1 MTDLPD
7 KNNISAWRIHNESKL
22 SFKYTMPRKKG
33 TSTGMTKSSTG
44 LHHHGFAKGG
54 HVKRTGKYLLHKGEQ
69 VLTPAKV
76 KAMKQIAGFAMSG
89 KVNRKNAAATAK
101 RRASAFVKGKKRKA
115 CGCKRK

>member
-1 MTDLPD
+1 
-7 KNNISAWRIHNESKL
+7 
-22 SFKYTMPRKKG
+22 
-33 TSTGMTKSSTG
+33 MTKSSTG